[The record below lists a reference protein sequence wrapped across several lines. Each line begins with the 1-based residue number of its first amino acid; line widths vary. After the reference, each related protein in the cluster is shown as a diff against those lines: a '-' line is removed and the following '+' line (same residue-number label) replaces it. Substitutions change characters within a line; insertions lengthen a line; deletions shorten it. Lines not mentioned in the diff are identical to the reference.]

1 MQIFFLQPVFLM
13 LLFQVTSFIH
23 LEQERHELSLPPHQR
38 RDHET
43 FWGRSERGR
52 SSGWRGSDA
61 RNEGWWSGAS
71 GWSSSGWAWGDQ
83 SNEWDWGSWE
93 YQ

>member
-1 MQIFFLQPVFLM
+1 M

-23 LEQERHELSLPPHQR
+23 LEQERHELSLPPHQQ

-43 FWGRSERGR
+43 CWGRRERGR

-61 RNEGWWSGAS
+61 REEEPDYWNQGWWSGAS
-71 GWSSSGWAWGDQ
+71 GWSSSDWARGDQ
-83 SNEWDWGSWE
+83 SKEWDWGSWE